1 MVGRV
6 ISISTAIIIV
16 LSSAPLAVAD
26 VSNARG
32 DNAQEGDNESDSDQR
47 GEAESGDVVNG
58 QVVGIVSSGDAEVD
72 ARNRSVNVDARSG
85 DASGANDVSAFVG
98 QDASRGLGVSDLAN
112 VTARNI
118 QEGDNEF
125 RSDQM
130 AQASS
135 GDAVGGQVAG
145 VVGDGDVDAIFD
157 NLSVDVDLRTGD
169 ADTENDGAAFV
180 GLHFASPPPP
190 GETTQ
195 FVRIGLEPAVSTPI
209 PTSTPTPTV
218 EPEQPVDPEP
228 EQ

>member
-16 LSSAPLAVAD
+16 LSSAPVAVAD
-26 VSNARG
+26 VSSARG
-32 DNAQEGDNESDSDQR
+32 GNVQEGDNESDSDQR

-98 QDASRGLGVSDLAN
+98 QDVSQGLGISDLSE

-125 RSDQM
+125 RSGQM

-145 VVGDGDVDAIFD
+145 VVGSGDVDAIFD

-180 GLHFASPPPP
+180 GLHFTLPPPP
-190 GETTQ
+190 EETTQ
-195 FVRIGLEPAVSTPI
+195 FVRIGPEPAVSTPI
-209 PTSTPTPTV
+209 PTSTATPTPTE
-218 EPEQPVDPEP
+218 EPEQPE
-228 EQ
+228 E